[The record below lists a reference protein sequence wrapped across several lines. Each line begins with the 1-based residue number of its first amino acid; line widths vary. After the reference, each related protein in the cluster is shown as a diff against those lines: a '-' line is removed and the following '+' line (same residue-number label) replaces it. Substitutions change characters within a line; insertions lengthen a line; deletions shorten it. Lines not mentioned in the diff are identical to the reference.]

1 MKGFHFPWAQ
11 EAKLSDESGYR
22 REVSET
28 GGGVKLPHGLRTYRI
43 LPHGLRTYRMTL
55 RQDLEI

>member
-1 MKGFHFPWAQ
+1 MNGFHFPWVQ

-28 GGGVKLPHGLRTYRI
+28 GGGVKLP
-43 LPHGLRTYRMTL
+43 PKEQEVHGLRTYRMTL
-55 RQDLEI
+55 RQDLKI